1 VKLSGQEEVLMPA
14 PDLSSLEKI
23 QAELRRYEHPLL
35 EFQAVEH
42 PGGVQVIISL
52 KVADIL
58 EPYTFVIPH
67 RDLQDPRYGWRF
79 QNLLFNYIHDYM
91 IETFTH
97 TPHHIGT

>member
-1 VKLSGQEEVLMPA
+1 M
-14 PDLSSLEKI
+14 
-23 QAELRRYEHPLL
+23 
-35 EFQAVEH
+35 
-42 PGGVQVIISL
+42 
-52 KVADIL
+52 ADIL
-58 EPYTFVIPH
+58 EPYAFVIPH